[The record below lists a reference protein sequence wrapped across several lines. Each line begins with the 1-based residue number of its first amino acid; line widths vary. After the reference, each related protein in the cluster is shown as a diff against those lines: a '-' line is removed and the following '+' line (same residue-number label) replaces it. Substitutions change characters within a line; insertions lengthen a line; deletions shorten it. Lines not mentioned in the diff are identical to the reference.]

1 MTMALVFGVL
11 LLLGLCGNIA
21 SGGQPVSTSTP
32 GALDYELP
40 TSEYETPDTFNAGT
54 VGPLYRMVHI
64 FLQVVQP
71 NDFPQDMIRKII
83 QRNFDFSV
91 DSKEI
96 AYYEIGI
103 LICTIL
109 GLLFIILMPLVGYFF
124 CMCRCCNKCGGE
136 MHQRQKEN
144 ESCRRK
150 SFALS
155 LLVICLLMSLGIMYG
170 FVANH
175 QVRTTIKR
183 TENLTES
190 NFRDLQTFLNETPK
204 QIDYILAQYTNT
216 KNKAFS
222 DLDGVDSLLGGRIKD
237 QVKPK
242 VIPVLDEIKAMVTA
256 IRQTRDALKSMNDS
270 LTSILEGSKQLSTN
284 LTDVKKDIEDSLNN
298 NNDCASE
305 PAKDI
310 CDNIR
315 SELSNLGSNLD
326 DSQFQSVD
334 KELTKVN
341 DICKTDLESLVDK
354 GYASID
360 EIPGKVGEQTVDVV
374 ADVKKALDSLS
385 STIQN
390 VSQSIPIEEVLSQVS
405 RYINDSNNYFHQEL
419 PKLEEYDSYWWLGG
433 MIVCFLLT
441 LIVTFFFLGLLCGV
455 CGYDRHAT
463 PTRRGCVSNTGG
475 IFLMAG
481 VGFSFLF
488 CWILMILVVLTFFVG
503 ANVEKLIC
511 EPYANKQLLQL
522 LDTPHLLRE
531 DWQFYLS
538 GLMLNNP
545 NINLTFEQVYSD
557 CKKGRGVY
565 ATFQLEHVFNVSENF
580 NIEKHTGKIIKELDN
595 LNVDIDN
602 IELFNKTGRDN
613 LENFVK
619 SGIDAIDYPMYL
631 KEAEKS
637 PTIVDLL
644 VFASSLEEKT
654 DKLPDGNLKQDLKKD
669 VQRIKTIHEKE
680 VVPLQQSLNTLKQS
694 IQTLERMSEKLP
706 ERVNKTI
713 MSLDSAQNFLI
724 SNISSIVIEETKK
737 FAKTIVGY
745 FEHYLQWVLYAI
757 TEKMTSCKPVVTAM
771 DSAVSGVLCS
781 YAADPLNLFWFGIG
795 QATALLLPAVIIA
808 VKLAK
813 YYRRMDSEDIY
824 DDVET
829 VPMKNLENGSN
840 GYHKDHLYGVHNPV
854 MTSPSRY

>member
-1 MTMALVFGVL
+1 MALVFGVL

-83 QRNFDFSV
+83 QRKKFDFSV

-124 CMCRCCNKCGGE
+124 CMCRCCNRCGGE

-155 LLVICLLMSLGIMYG
+155 LLVICLLMSLGIVYG

-175 QVRTTIKR
+175 QVRITIKR

-190 NFRDLQTFLNETPK
+190 NFRDFQTFLNETPK

-216 KNKAFS
+216 KDKAFS

-237 QVKPK
+237 RVKPK
-242 VIPVLDEIKAMVTA
+242 VIPILDEIKAVVTA
-256 IRQTRDALKSMNDS
+256 IRQTRDALKNMNDS
-270 LTSILEGSKQLSTN
+270 LTSVRDRSAQLSTN
-284 LTDVKKDIEDSLNN
+284 LTDVKDNMEKLLNSD
-298 NNDCASE
+298 DCASE

-315 SELSNLGSNLD
+315 SELSNLGSNLE

-334 KELTKVN
+334 EQLTKVN
-341 DICKTDLESLVDK
+341 DICKTDLESLIDK

-360 EIPGKVGEQTVDVV
+360 EIPGKVKEQTVDVV
-374 ADVKKALDSLS
+374 ADVKKALDSVS

-433 MIVCFLLT
+433 LIVCFLLT

-522 LDTPHLLRE
+522 LDTPNLLRE

-619 SGIDAIDYPMYL
+619 SGIDEINYPMYL

-669 VQRIKTIHEKE
+669 VQRIKNIHHNE
-680 VVPLQQSLNTLKQS
+680 VLPLQQSLNTLKQS
-694 IQTLERMSEKLP
+694 IRTLEGMSEKLP

-745 FEHYLQWVLYAI
+745 FEHYLHWVLYAI

-781 YAADPLNLFWFGIG
+781 YATDPLNLFWFGIG
-795 QATALLLPAVIIA
+795 QATVLLLPAVIIA